1 MVEQRTVDVLVI
13 GSGGAGLRAGIEA
26 ATAGCRTLV
35 LSKGKVDRSGAT
47 LLAGANISAD
57 VECDGNSLYH
67 MGFPDAGK
75 DDSKDAWF
83 EEIIH
88 QGMFLN
94 NQKLV
99 ETYVDDAPERV
110 RELIAW
116 GVKVYRL
123 ESGRGISISSREL
136 LDAMMRR
143 LAESGAQWESD
154 VALVD
159 LIVTAGR
166 ARGALGVKVRTGEYV
181 AYWANSVILATGG
194 WHSLY
199 PFTSGGSD
207 LTGDGQ
213 AMAYRAGAELVNM
226 EMVTFCPSTVL
237 EPRRYRG
244 SIVPYCLHTSG
255 YGHLLNRKGEPFLER
270 YFDPELMELALHTEW
285 NKLLVSFAQC
295 KEIEREGTE
304 HGGLYFS
311 MKHCPNEVF
320 GTVTREMPGLKHFYR
335 EMMNRLESGFSVE
348 VAPGTEYFEGGIK
361 VDEHYR
367 TTLPGLYAAGE
378 CTGGTFGA
386 NRASAATTEMLV
398 HGCRAGRHAAKT
410 AKAAGPA
417 QGGDDAVE
425 RLRSAADAPFGR
437 AGATAPAALRRE
449 VGELAAQHVS
459 LIRNEA
465 GLGTVAARVPGL
477 RERLGSDVALSL
489 QTRIYNLE
497 WLECLTLRNLVD
509 VLEMSA
515 GAAALRTES
524 RGVHYRDD
532 HPSTDD
538 DHWLKTI
545 TVARDGAAM
554 RFGFDP
560 VVVTRIGLP
569 AGIAPYHDY
578 IRQLAAQYV

>member
-1 MVEQRTVDVLVI
+1 LSRAPG
-13 GSGGAGLRAGIEA
+13 GSGGAGLRAAIEA

-35 LSKGKVDRSGAT
+35 LSKGRVDRSGAT

-57 VECDGNSLYH
+57 VECDGNSLYR
-67 MGFPDAGK
+67 MGFPEASK

-83 EEIIH
+83 EEIVH

-94 NQKLV
+94 HQKLV
-99 ETYVDDAPERV
+99 ETYVDDAPDRV

-136 LDAMMRR
+136 LDAMMRK

-154 VALVD
+154 VAVVD
-159 LIVTAGR
+159 LLVTGGR
-166 ARGALGVKVRTGEYV
+166 VRGALGVKVHTGEYV
-181 AYWANSVILATGG
+181 VYRANSVILATGG

-213 AMAYRAGAELVNM
+213 AMAYRAGAALVNM
-226 EMVTFCPSTVL
+226 EMVTFCPNTVL

-270 YFDPELMELALHTEW
+270 YFDRELMELALHTEW
-285 NKLLVSFAQC
+285 NKLLVSFAEF
-295 KEIEREGTE
+295 KEIQRDGTE

-320 GTVTREMPGLKHFYR
+320 ESVRREMPGLKHFYQ
-335 EMMNRLESGFSVE
+335 EMMNRLESGYSVE

-361 VDEHYR
+361 VDEDYR

-386 NRASAATTEMLV
+386 NRVSAATTEMLV
-398 HGCRAGRHAAKT
+398 HGCKAGRNAAKA
-410 AKAAGPA
+410 AKEAGPA
-417 QGGDDAVE
+417 QGDAGEVE
-425 RLRSAADAPFGR
+425 RLMAAADAPFGR
-437 AGATAPAALRRE
+437 AGGTAPAALRKE
-449 VGELAAQHVS
+449 LGELATKHVS
-459 LIRNEA
+459 LIRHAA
-465 GLGTVAARVPGL
+465 GLRSVAAKLPAL
-477 RERLGSDVALSL
+477 REQLGSDVALSL
-489 QTRIYNLE
+489 QTRVYNLE
-497 WLECLTLRNLVD
+497 WLECLTLRNLLD
-509 VLEMSA
+509 VLELSA

-524 RGVHYRDD
+524 RGVHFRED
-532 HPSTDD
+532 HPCTDN

-554 RFGFDP
+554 KFGFEP
-560 VVVTRIGLP
+560 VVATRIELP
-569 AGIAPYHDY
+569 TGCVPYHEY